1 MNKPNIVVL
10 GAGYGGLITT
20 VKLQK
25 SLGANQAN
33 ITLVNKHDY
42 HYQSTWLHESAA
54 GTLHHDRVRIPIKDV
69 INTSKVNFVI
79 DTVVSID
86 PKEKKVI
93 LENDELTYDI
103 LVVSLGFESATFG
116 IPGLEE
122 NAYMIESLNS
132 SRLIREHIEYNFAM
146 YHNEDRKST
155 RLNSSHVAI
164 S

>member
-25 SLGANQAN
+25 SIGANQAN

-54 GTLHHDRVRIPIKDV
+54 GTLHHDRTRIAIEDV
-69 INTSKVNFVI
+69 VDFNKIRFVQ
-79 DTVVSID
+79 DTVVTIK
-86 PKEKKVI
+86 PEEKKVI
-93 LENDELTYDI
+93 MENDELTYDI
-103 LVVSLGFESATFG
+103 LVIGLGFEAATFG

-122 NAYMIESLNS
+122 NAFMIGSLDS
-132 SRLIREHIEYNFAM
+132 S
-146 YHNEDRKST
+146 
-155 RLNSSHVAI
+155 
-164 S
+164 